1 MTKFNSDSLKLMS
14 MRTYTKI
21 LVILF
26 LVFSVVTKSTAQ
38 ELNCSVSILSPQI
51 QASDKSIFETL
62 QTSIREF
69 MNNRIWT
76 NDQFLNQ
83 ERIECSMIITIS
95 ERVSVDEFK
104 ANVQIQSRRPVYK
117 SSFNSPLFN
126 HQDNDMAFRYIQD
139 QVLEF
144 DEANINSNLTAVLA
158 YYAYLL
164 IGLDYDSFSP
174 EGGTPYYVKAQNIVN
189 NAARLSERGWK
200 AFESSRNRY
209 WITEN
214 LLNSSFKPLRSTLY
228 AYHRKGLDIMSEDAP
243 KGRLVITESIKELR
257 RVFSDKPNSFLMQI
271 FFNAKA
277 DEIVNIYSQAQM
289 DEKNQ
294 VVPVL
299 SLVDPANTLK
309 YQGILS
315 AEKK

>member
-1 MTKFNSDSLKLMS
+1 

-228 AYHRKGLDIMSEDAP
+228 EYHRKGLDIMSEDAP